1 MRMKIMEKEACA
13 RERKKRAKAPFLGRC
28 FVEAVSIR
36 VSASQRGGRGGLAG
50 ASVNSELGTEVVNDA
65 VGGGGQS
72 ARVGEVQV
80 RCDEEVGKV
89 FRGDFASDLS
99 VVAGGT
105 CWFQDSAVVGR
116 IDPNVLECSVA

>member
-1 MRMKIMEKEACA
+1 MRVKE
-13 RERKKRAKAPFLGRC
+13 KKRAKAPFLGRC

-50 ASVNSELGTEVVNDA
+50 ASVNSELGTEVVDDA

-80 RCDEEVGKV
+80 RGDEEVGKV

-105 CWFQDSAVVGR
+105 CWFQDSAVVGG